1 MTQIKHARGG
11 ARKNTGLVQS
21 VEAPKDVWQ
30 TLRTVLLARY
40 GKADKAT
47 VNAWFNGIVRQ
58 EWADYDAMIQQLA
71 EDAIEIT

>member
-1 MTQIKHARGG
+1 MNQTKPRGG

-21 VEAPKDVWQ
+21 VEAPKEVWQ

-40 GKADKAT
+40 GKADKDT

-58 EWADYDAMIQQLA
+58 EWADYDAMIQKIADEMTEL
-71 EDAIEIT
+71 T